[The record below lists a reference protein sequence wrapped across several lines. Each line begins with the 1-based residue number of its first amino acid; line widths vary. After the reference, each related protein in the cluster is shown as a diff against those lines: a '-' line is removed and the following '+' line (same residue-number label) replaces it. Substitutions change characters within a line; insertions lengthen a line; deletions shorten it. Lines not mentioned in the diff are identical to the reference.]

1 VICNKNLLDP
11 EPFFSFLHRFI
22 LQTSAFP
29 WGRSDDCEGQ
39 TYFNG
44 TKNNLL
50 LSIELGEDG
59 SSMETSPKIQKEV
72 IESCKNGSEKAFGQ
86 IVLRSQKKVFNIAYR
101 MLGNREEA
109 KDLAQEVFLSVYES
123 IKDLRE
129 EGKFDA
135 WLTQITIN
143 HCRNRWKYLER
154 RKYFKSESLD
164 DPIETEDGDTAK
176 PIYDPGGNPE
186 TLYEKRLIQEA
197 IQRGLLKLKEEQ
209 RELIVL
215 RDLQGFS
222 YEEMGELFRV
232 PIGTIK
238 SKLHRARM
246 DLKEILERA
255 NHE

>member
-1 VICNKNLLDP
+1 
-11 EPFFSFLHRFI
+11 
-22 LQTSAFP
+22 
-29 WGRSDDCEGQ
+29 
-39 TYFNG
+39 
-44 TKNNLL
+44 
-50 LSIELGEDG
+50 
-59 SSMETSPKIQKEV
+59 METSPKIQKEV
-72 IESCKNGSEKAFGQ
+72 IESCKAGNEKAFVE

-101 MLGNREEA
+101 MLGNKEEA

-129 EGKFDA
+129 EVKFDA

-154 RKYFKSESLD
+154 RKYFKSDSLD
-164 DPIETEDGDTAK
+164 DPIETEDGDMAR
-176 PIYDPGGNPE
+176 PIYHPSDNPE
-186 TLYEKRLIQEA
+186 TLYEKKMIQET
-197 IQRGLLKLKEEQ
+197 IQRGLLKLKDEQ

-222 YEEMGELFRV
+222 YEEIGELFQL

-246 DLKEILERA
+246 DLKEILEKTV
-255 NHE
+255 H

>member
-1 VICNKNLLDP
+1 
-11 EPFFSFLHRFI
+11 
-22 LQTSAFP
+22 
-29 WGRSDDCEGQ
+29 
-39 TYFNG
+39 
-44 TKNNLL
+44 
-50 LSIELGEDG
+50 
-59 SSMETSPKIQKEV
+59 METSPKIQKEV
-72 IESCKNGSEKAFGQ
+72 IESCKAGDEKAFVE

-129 EGKFDA
+129 EVKFDA

-143 HCRNRWKYLER
+143 HCRNRWKYLVR

-164 DPIETEDGDTAK
+164 DPIETEDGDIPK
-176 PIYDPGGNPE
+176 PIYDPADNPE
-186 TLYEKRLIQEA
+186 TLYEKKMIQET
-197 IQRGLLKLKEEQ
+197 IQRGLLKLKNEQ

-222 YEEMGELFRV
+222 YEEIGELFQL

-246 DLKEILERA
+246 DLKEILEKTA
-255 NHE
+255 H